1 MGDENSSL
9 LDDII
14 ANQPLLRTP
23 EPKAHEPAP
32 VAEVRVGH
40 EGRTDV
46 DIEME
51 RRPYAADPTQNI
63 MGLIPGS
70 KFVFVDC
77 DAELNG
83 LWVVAKIDAGEISD
97 PAIRGLYAGREGGGP
112 PYIRM
117 TEEVL
122 LEELELGRL
131 KLV

>member
-1 MGDENSSL
+1 MGDDNSSL

-14 ANQPLLRTP
+14 ANQPLLRETK
-23 EPKAHEPAP
+23 PKAHEPAP
-32 VAEVRVGH
+32 VAEVTVGH
-40 EGRTDV
+40 EGRTEV

-51 RRPYAADPTQNI
+51 RRPYAADPTQNV

-70 KFVFVDC
+70 KFVFMDC
-77 DAELNG
+77 GEELNG
-83 LWVVAKIDAGEISD
+83 LWVVAKIDAGEVSD